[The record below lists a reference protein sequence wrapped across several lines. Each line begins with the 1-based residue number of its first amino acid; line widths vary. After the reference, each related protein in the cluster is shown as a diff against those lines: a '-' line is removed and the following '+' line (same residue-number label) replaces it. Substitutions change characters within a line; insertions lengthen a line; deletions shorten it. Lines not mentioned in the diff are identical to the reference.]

1 MFLDFA
7 RWLGD
12 TPASIWIQSHL
23 WLTPL
28 LQSIH
33 ILMISITFVVIMMLT
48 LRVLGLVSTDETF
61 AAVWE
66 RYTPWMW
73 SALVIMLI
81 TGVLLTI
88 GEPVREASA
97 MSFWVK
103 MCLIVIG
110 IAGALAF
117 GRALRPLA
125 LVGAAQFSG
134 GAKLVAIGTLVLWL
148 LIIFLGRSIAY
159 DKEVWE
165 SLHLG

>member
-1 MFLDFA
+1 VFLDFA
-7 RWLGD
+7 RWLAS
-12 TPASIWIQSHL
+12 TPASIWVQSHL

-33 ILMISITFVVIMMLT
+33 ILMIGVVFVVIMMIT

-61 AAVWE
+61 AAVWQ
-66 RYTPWMW
+66 RFTPWMW
-73 SALVIMLI
+73 TALVIMLC
-81 TGVLLTI
+81 TGVILTI

-110 IAGALAF
+110 VAGVIVF
-117 GRALRPLA
+117 GRTLRPLA
-125 LVGAAQFSG
+125 LVGDAQFSG

-148 LIIFLGRSIAY
+148 AIIFLGRAIAY
-159 DKEVWE
+159 DVEVWE